1 MAAELR
7 EPRTQA
13 RQGAPDGE
21 WAPPP
26 RDNGEVQL
34 GTVGWIDADDSV
46 DPGTAT
52 NDGVTLVRVTLYQ
65 GRDPN
70 EELDPTR
77 AQGTRI
83 LARNSGGEVIPQKGS
98 QVVVVRPAGL
108 NGPGCWHVVCNP
120 GAVFGPVLPADGG
133 TFIRRG
139 RDGTVSI
146 GTTDDGTSNGRL
158 IYFQIKRDGF
168 VFLAPW
174 GKITFDQGGLHALH
188 HSGARLD
195 LGGLGG
201 LPSPLDTM
209 SSYAQLGASIM
220 RLNGSAITMGPDTG
234 VFEQVAKALTTLGV
248 FSAISTYLT
257 TVDAALVALM
267 AVPANL
273 AAAGAAV
280 TAETAALVT
289 LDAAITAAGATL
301 PSQAAGAS

>member
-1 MAAELR
+1 MAVDVR
-7 EPRTQA
+7 HDPIPA

-21 WAPPP
+21 WSRPE
-26 RDNGEVQL
+26 RDRGEVQL
-34 GTVGWIDADDSV
+34 GTVGWDDAADSV

-52 NDGVTLVRVTLYQ
+52 NDGNTLIRVTLYQ

-70 EELDPTR
+70 ETLDPTR
-77 AQGTRI
+77 AQGTKI
-83 LARNSGGEVIPQKGS
+83 LARNSGGEVIPQNGS
-98 QVVVVRPAGL
+98 QVVVVRPAGID
-108 NGPGCWHVVCNP
+108 GPGCWHVVCNP

-146 GTTDDGTSNGRL
+146 GTTTDGTKDGQL

-201 LPSPLDTM
+201 LPAPLDTM

-220 RLNGSAITMGPDTG
+220 RFNGAAITLGPDAG
-234 VFEQVAKALTTLGV
+234 VFEQVAKALSTLTLFGAFQTQLGLIQAALV
-248 FSAISTYLT
+248 GL
-257 TVDAALVALM
+257 DAALTPPGGASVPVA
-267 AVPANL
+267 A
-273 AAAGAAV
+273 AAAGLVTLGTAV
-280 TAETAALVT
+280 TAAAV
-289 LDAAITAAGATL
+289 AI